1 MNPFET
7 TQMFT
12 LTREQLIGLSKLQ
25 SRGWTLDFQNLQH
38 LPAEKA
44 IAIRVVGQ
52 TTGMEMFMVIE
63 PDGYT
68 HS

>member
-1 MNPFET
+1 MHPPKT
-7 TQMFT
+7 TQTFT
-12 LTREQLIGLSKLQ
+12 LTRDQLIGLSKLQ
-25 SRGWTLDFQNLQH
+25 TRGWTLDFHNLQH
-38 LPAEKA
+38 LVGEKA

-52 TTGMEMFMVIE
+52 TTGAEMYMVIE

>member
-1 MNPFET
+1 MHPPKT
-7 TQMFT
+7 TQTFT
-12 LTREQLIGLSKLQ
+12 LTRDQLIGLSKLQ
-25 SRGWTLDFQNLQH
+25 SRGWTLNFEDLQH

-44 IAIRVVGQ
+44 IVIRVTGMS
-52 TTGMEMFMVIE
+52 GMEMYMVIE

>member
-1 MNPFET
+1 MHPPKT
-7 TQMFT
+7 TQTFT

-25 SRGWTLDFQNLQH
+25 SRGWTLDFHNLQH
-38 LPAEKA
+38 LPGERA
-44 IAIRVVGQ
+44 IAIRVTGQ
-52 TTGMEMFMVIE
+52 LTGAEMYMVIE

>member
-1 MNPFET
+1 MHPPKT
-7 TQMFT
+7 TQTFT

-25 SRGWTLDFQNLQH
+25 SRGWTLDFNNLQY
-38 LPAEKA
+38 LVGEKA

-52 TTGMEMFMVIE
+52 TTGAEMYMVIE

>member
-1 MNPFET
+1 MNPPKT
-7 TQMFT
+7 IQTFT
-12 LTREQLIGLSKLQ
+12 LTRDQLIGLSKLQ

-38 LPAEKA
+38 LPAERA
-44 IAIRVVGQ
+44 IAIRVTGQ
-52 TTGMEMFMVIE
+52 LTGAEMYFVIE

>member
-1 MNPFET
+1 MHPPKT
-7 TQMFT
+7 IQTFT
-12 LTREQLIGLSKLQ
+12 LTRDQLIGLSNLQ
-25 SRGWTLDFQNLQH
+25 SRGWAMDFNDLQH
-38 LPAEKA
+38 LPGERA

-52 TTGMEMFMVIE
+52 SGMVMYMVIE